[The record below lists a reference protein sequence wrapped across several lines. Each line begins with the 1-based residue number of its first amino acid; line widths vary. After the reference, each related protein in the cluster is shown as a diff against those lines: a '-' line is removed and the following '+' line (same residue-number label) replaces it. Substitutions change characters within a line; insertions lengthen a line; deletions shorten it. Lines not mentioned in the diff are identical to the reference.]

1 MAFRFVVPY
10 LTFTLFVASV
20 LAAPEAPA
28 PSPWLW
34 AGHNHMAPV
43 PSPWVGHHYTA
54 PAPAPASEEGPHH
67 SMPPTPP
74 PAVHNS
80 HSIPPTH
87 PPAAGNI
94 PGVAPA
100 PPPSAAFGYS
110 PSAVVGFIALVVP
123 FLGEIVK
130 RI

>member
-20 LAAPEAPA
+20 LAAQDAPA

-43 PSPWVGHHYTA
+43 PSPWVGHQYTA
-54 PAPAPASEEGPHH
+54 PAPAPATEEGPHH

-74 PAVHNS
+74 PAVRNS

-87 PPAAGNI
+87 PPAAGNS